1 MQVFDVIVIGGGIA
15 GISVAY
21 ELSSDRSVCVLE
33 MESALAFHTTGRS
46 AATFLE
52 ALGTDQIRALSTGSR
67 AFLENPP
74 DFIDSPPM
82 SPLPLIMYAK
92 HGRSAEVE
100 AFNAEV
106 SRWVPNS
113 RLLTAAE
120 VIEICPVMKLD
131 HVESGFLDPNS
142 KELDVLAIHQGYV
155 RGFRANSGHIEK
167 STRVVE
173 AKRVGSHW
181 ELTTASGESYSAEV
195 IVNAAGAWGDEVAAV
210 AGINPSGLIPKVR
223 SIFLVNSPQGD
234 ATKDLPIVGDID
246 GAYYFKPE
254 GHQFLCSPMDQTPS
268 EPCDA
273 SADTLEI
280 ARAIDEVNNATTLNI
295 KSVNSS
301 WGGLRTFAPD
311 DNPVVG
317 YEANAEGFFWM
328 VGQGGYGIQTSP
340 AMARLSASLVRGQGA
355 PQDLL
360 DRGVDLD
367 ALSPERASL
376 NRISA

>member
-1 MQVFDVIVIGGGIA
+1 MKNFDVIVIGGGIA
-15 GISVAY
+15 GVSIAY
-21 ELSSDRSVCVLE
+21 ELSNDRTVCVLE

-52 ALGTDQIRALSTGSR
+52 ALGTDQIRALTTGSR

-74 DFIDSPPM
+74 NFIESAPL

-92 HGRSAEVE
+92 HGRSAEIE
-100 AFNAEV
+100 SFNAAV

-113 RLLTAAE
+113 RLLSADE
-120 VIEICPVMKLD
+120 VIEICPVMKRE
-131 HVESGFLDPNS
+131 HVESGFYDPNS
-142 KELDVLAIHQGYV
+142 MELDVLAIHQGYV

-167 STRVVE
+167 SARVVD
-173 AKRVGSHW
+173 AQRINGRW
-181 ELTTASGESYSAEV
+181 EITVASGEKFSSEV
-195 IVNAAGAWGDEVAAV
+195 IVNAAGAWGDEVASR
-210 AGINPSGLIPKVR
+210 AGIAASGLVPKVR

-234 ATKDLPIVGDID
+234 ATKNLPIVGDID

-273 SADTLEI
+273 SPDTLEI
-280 ARAIDEVNNATTLNI
+280 ARAIDELNDATTLNI

-311 DNPVVG
+311 ENPIVG
-317 YEANAEGFFWM
+317 YDAGAEGFFWM

-340 AMARLSASLVRGQGA
+340 ALARLAASLVRGQDA
-355 PQDLL
+355 PQDLI
-360 DRGVDLD
+360 DRGVDLG
-367 ALSPERASL
+367 ALSPARAGL
-376 NRISA
+376 NR